1 MRHQHLLLSLLL
13 WLHCG
18 QHLLLSLLSLLLLV
32 WLHCVPQA
40 ATWLVQ
46 APAAST
52 CLTLESNAY
61 STYAAVS
68 AAVSA
73 AVAAFCVLAGGYM
86 VGAGTSCKYLFDLRP
101 GDVYWCTADCGW
113 ITGHTYL
120 TYGPMLN
127 GVTQVLFG
135 STPAY
140 PDAGR
145 CWRIVE
151 KYDVSVEGG
160 AERHCS
166 VLCVF
171 FGGGASVLAHCGEV

>member
-1 MRHQHLLLSLLL
+1 
-13 WLHCG
+13 
-18 QHLLLSLLSLLLLV
+18 
-32 WLHCVPQA
+32 
-40 ATWLVQ
+40 
-46 APAAST
+46 
-52 CLTLESNAY
+52 
-61 STYAAVS
+61 
-68 AAVSA
+68 
-73 AVAAFCVLAGGYM
+73 M

-151 KYDVSVEGG
+151 KYDVSENGGEGG
-160 AERHCS
+160 
-166 VLCVF
+166 
-171 FGGGASVLAHCGEV
+171 GGGGGGWRIVGVGVQGVNMGE